1 MNNFEKKVLTFGAN
15 VGRFES
21 KRKLLNTYLFGGFFI
36 IIGCVFAYLSFIP
49 TLPISCY
56 NNSEQKTADT
66 LCNNQNKDQ
75 KACDNATN
83 ILEQKKK
90 NCTVKTKHRSFLIIG
105 FILIAIAIISIIY
118 SRYRDNLFQTN
129 LKAIAEGDYEL
140 GDLNRHTHT
149 IARVL

>member
-1 MNNFEKKVLTFGAN
+1 MGNLGENLLTFGAN
-15 VGRFES
+15 VGRLES
-21 KRKLLNTYLFGGFFI
+21 KRQLLNTYLFGGFFI

-66 LCNNQNKDQ
+66 ICNNPNKDQ

-90 NCTVKTKHRSFLIIG
+90 NCTVKTKHRSFLIIS

-118 SRYRDNLFQTN
+118 SRYRDNVIQTS
-129 LKAIAEGDYEL
+129 LKAIAKGGDYEL
-140 GDLNRHTHT
+140 DKIPTV
-149 IARVL
+149 ARVM